1 MLWVASVW
9 ADSAE
14 ASQTFPADVQFG
26 PFLHF
31 PSETIGQVA
40 TILETYLHWDG
51 NSFTMTE
58 KGITNV
64 KTRAANLL
72 NTFYSSRV
80 PPQTSAFGT
89 VATEVISGMFL
100 KATERAM
107 ASTSRVK
114 VGVDTLGIQRK

>member
-1 MLWVASVW
+1 M
-9 ADSAE
+9 
-14 ASQTFPADVQFG
+14 
-26 PFLHF
+26 HF

-51 NSFTMTE
+51 NSFAMAE

-64 KTRAANLL
+64 KTRAANPS

-89 VATEVISGMFL
+89 VATEVRSGVFL

-107 ASTSRVK
+107 ASISRVK
-114 VGVDTLGIQRK
+114 VGLDTLDIQRK